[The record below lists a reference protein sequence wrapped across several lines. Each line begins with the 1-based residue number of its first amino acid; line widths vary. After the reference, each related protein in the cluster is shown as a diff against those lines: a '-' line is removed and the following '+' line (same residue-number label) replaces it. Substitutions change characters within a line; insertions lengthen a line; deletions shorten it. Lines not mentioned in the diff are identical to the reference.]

1 MEVNEEP
8 TTPMVVGV
16 DMQVIDY
23 YVVAEAETYDKHY
36 FIIQV
41 QVEDLKYTVDRSY
54 VDFVELDRLLKKLH
68 PESAVPHLP
77 LRAAPLIEKFL
88 SKEATRQHEQ
98 NSNSSSG
105 GFGFNRNSFSLTRDS
120 LLASPSF
127 KSSGVT
133 NGNVLKIPENATEI
147 IRNRMS
153 PLTLYLTGI
162 ACYHELLTSYPLKNF
177 LDEEYTSMLDLN
189 IPPTL
194 TEFDLLL
201 LNAPV
206 QSSVVHRIE
215 SHNIEVPADH
225 YLLWRFKTAKF
236 DIGFSLDLNGKTRLP
251 FTRYRSNEQSIVGG
265 ILVTENSMVTL
276 KWNNTY
282 AKLHSKNLSWSTRI
296 VSKEDYVSA
305 REQALECEEE
315 KIRFAE
321 QRFALQRASV
331 RHATTLSGIVHGSI
345 IQAEYHE
352 TRQYSTKSLEENTN
366 GLSHQREVLL
376 SDLEKAEETVE
387 ILENKVISLEQQKQ
401 TLEQS
406 KKIVSESWKFTTQ
419 QLETVQKELDELKI
433 YINDLETTLDLRNR
447 EIMLF
452 SHQIQENDDKEKEL
466 NDLIMTVIHNI
477 DVLIEHNLQ
486 SNSNNNA
493 TLKKRDEEL
502 NQTLNNYD
510 NHHAISNT
518 KNEEDQE
525 EAEAMSARF
534 EGLLLLTQDLL
545 DDLGRIVAVDQ
556 DTIEH
561 LKQIRN
567 DLFKLIKHKTPFP
580 STVGSVDMVERDY
593 DEAEVLMNNSAV
605 VNGPTPPTLKYSHP
619 TNIPGNIGYE
629 TTIIDQRSI
638 NRRVITPLQSDN
650 ATTSTYLSPKSSLVS
665 TPAQHST
672 SFTSSSL
679 ATSGKKQSHQ
689 KLPIPPSSTAASKV
703 FSNNNTLDDF

>member
-98 NSNSSSG
+98 NGNSSSG

-133 NGNVLKIPENATEI
+133 NGNVLKIAENSTEI

-282 AKLHSKNLSWSTRI
+282 AKCK
-296 VSKEDYVSA
+296 
-305 REQALECEEE
+305 
-315 KIRFAE
+315 
-321 QRFALQRASV
+321 
-331 RHATTLSGIVHGSI
+331 
-345 IQAEYHE
+345 
-352 TRQYSTKSLEENTN
+352 
-366 GLSHQREVLL
+366 
-376 SDLEKAEETVE
+376 
-387 ILENKVISLEQQKQ
+387 
-401 TLEQS
+401 
-406 KKIVSESWKFTTQ
+406 
-419 QLETVQKELDELKI
+419 
-433 YINDLETTLDLRNR
+433 
-447 EIMLF
+447 
-452 SHQIQENDDKEKEL
+452 
-466 NDLIMTVIHNI
+466 
-477 DVLIEHNLQ
+477 
-486 SNSNNNA
+486 
-493 TLKKRDEEL
+493 
-502 NQTLNNYD
+502 
-510 NHHAISNT
+510 
-518 KNEEDQE
+518 
-525 EAEAMSARF
+525 
-534 EGLLLLTQDLL
+534 
-545 DDLGRIVAVDQ
+545 
-556 DTIEH
+556 
-561 LKQIRN
+561 
-567 DLFKLIKHKTPFP
+567 
-580 STVGSVDMVERDY
+580 
-593 DEAEVLMNNSAV
+593 
-605 VNGPTPPTLKYSHP
+605 
-619 TNIPGNIGYE
+619 
-629 TTIIDQRSI
+629 
-638 NRRVITPLQSDN
+638 
-650 ATTSTYLSPKSSLVS
+650 
-665 TPAQHST
+665 
-672 SFTSSSL
+672 
-679 ATSGKKQSHQ
+679 
-689 KLPIPPSSTAASKV
+689 
-703 FSNNNTLDDF
+703 